1 MWDSLGDQTPRL
13 KVKLES
19 FEMFQINSHTPS
31 TWFRNFSGGHRPKNV
46 EIRAMS
52 IQHGGKTCILGWFVI
67 SGWEGHCNYQKHN
80 DPLEKQDN
88 NWDGIY
94 LLGWMQWI
102 EESCVLLLMC
112 KVVMT
117 TWNRYNLSL
126 NLFQQLRIKT
136 SNQFPRLKHIL
147 LSRCSRV
154 INVFHIL
161 YLFYEVQ
168 LIKGKEQEQQT
179 TLVLTSIL
187 SIKYFLHCVG

>member
-1 MWDSLGDQTPRL
+1 
-13 KVKLES
+13 
-19 FEMFQINSHTPS
+19 
-31 TWFRNFSGGHRPKNV
+31 
-46 EIRAMS
+46 
-52 IQHGGKTCILGWFVI
+52 
-67 SGWEGHCNYQKHN
+67 
-80 DPLEKQDN
+80 
-88 NWDGIY
+88 